1 MSLDLVAA
9 TRFSRCEK
17 VSKLLVPIRVVLK
30 CEDKKT
36 GTQYAVKEFNVNSK
50 KEKAKF
56 KQEAAIFGRLGKDH
70 PNIVKL
76 YDAIQSSTWNLW
88 PTFYLGY
95 TKI

>member
-1 MSLDLVAA
+1 MVAA
-9 TRFSRCEK
+9 TRFSSCEK

-36 GTQYAVKEFNVNSK
+36 GNQYAVKEFNVNSK